1 MVKKCVACSEKET
14 KSNNCTF
21 HRFPTDKSL
30 QQTWLKL
37 LNRLDLNEVLH
48 QRVCSNH
55 FDSSAFI
62 TFTSNQKTNVT
73 SQKRLKRLKRDAL
86 PINTANSVPTTS
98 GLISVSTQTDL
109 YSNDLSE
116 LFDKISL
123 YEQTIFKTTICIE
136 RFRHDDVNIRYYT
149 GFRSYDIFLMVYE
162 LLQVLIDAL
171 I

>member
-1 MVKKCVACSEKET
+1 MVKKCVACPEKET

-37 LNRLDLNEVLH
+37 LNRLDLNEVSH

-86 PINTANSVPTTS
+86 PINIANSVPTTS

-162 LLQVLIDAL
+162 LLQVLIDAF